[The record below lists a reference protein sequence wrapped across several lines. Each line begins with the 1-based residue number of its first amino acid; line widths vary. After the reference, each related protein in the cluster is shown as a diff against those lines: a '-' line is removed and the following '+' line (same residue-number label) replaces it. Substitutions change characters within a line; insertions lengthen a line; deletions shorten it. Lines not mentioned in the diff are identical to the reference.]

1 MNASKPTVPDRPST
15 AASARQL
22 VQFIRASRASVE
34 SIATDDHATMDEI
47 EQALATAEAAA
58 QRLLQDI
65 QPATRRTASSI
76 WMSSEPAPR
85 RVSGQARRRSRT
97 LSARARRINV
107 ASDEGDQIGGSW
119 RFTESAFRL

>member
-1 MNASKPTVPDRPST
+1 
-15 AASARQL
+15 
-22 VQFIRASRASVE
+22 
-34 SIATDDHATMDEI
+34 MDEI

>member
-1 MNASKPTVPDRPST
+1 LNASKPTVPDRPST

-65 QPATRRTASSI
+65 QRAA
-76 WMSSEPAPR
+76 
-85 RVSGQARRRSRT
+85 GQSPDGIVD
-97 LSARARRINV
+97 L
-107 ASDEGDQIGGSW
+107 DE
-119 RFTESAFRL
+119 F